1 MIVNAVKDPN
11 DKIKIQITEE
21 ACTFYMIEK

>member
-1 MIVNAVKDPN
+1 MIINAVKDPS

-21 ACTFYMIEK
+21 EYTFYMIEK